1 MSFIPS
7 PLGLNAFG
15 IARLQIS
22 VVLSHLI
29 RVSVLNRVSRPQEK
43 FTIARILYMPVVE
56 NKCEGVKELDVL
68 LVPLAGSSKFHEIV
82 DRVAPDKIE
91 NGILFSRQV
100 SLDEI
105 IPLQHN
111 PIEIALQIVDAGKP
125 GS

>member
-1 MSFIPS
+1 
-7 PLGLNAFG
+7 
-15 IARLQIS
+15 
-22 VVLSHLI
+22 VLSHLI

-43 FTIARILYMPVVE
+43 FTIARILYVPVVE

-68 LVPLAGSSKFHEIV
+68 LVPLAGSPKFHEIV

-91 NGILFSRQV
+91 KGILFSRQV